1 VTSKVPP
8 PRSKTRMFSSLSRL
22 SRPYAIAA
30 AVGSLMT
37 RSMVR
42 PAIFP
47 ASLVAW
53 RSLFVHCLLLCQKL
67 QIKERSELMS
77 LTVMRSLSFDSF
89 EAISRNKYSSLTCL

>member
-1 VTSKVPP
+1 
-8 PRSKTRMFSSLSRL
+8 M
-22 SRPYAIAA
+22 AA

-53 RSLFVHCLLLCQKL
+53 AYVSVCL
-67 QIKERSELMS
+67 IEYVE
-77 LTVMRSLSFDSF
+77 
-89 EAISRNKYSSLTCL
+89 